1 MAELQTNFNIAPF
14 YDDYNEDKQYY
25 RILFRPATA
34 VQARELTQI
43 QTILQKQI
51 SRFGNSIYKDGTIIE
66 GCGFVRDI
74 FMQIKFKD
82 DSSIA
87 PYITTVPGGFETIT
101 FNNTDIANT
110 ESDIITN
117 YSNTYL
123 LVSNT
128 SGLRGVVFRAYS
140 GTENAVDNGSLK
152 TNRAYIRY
160 INTGNNAGIP
170 VVQFSQTTE
179 QIDVYNSNQSKI
191 GVLNPTNK
199 IGKLYTLSSNSTVNA
214 TGIGYGLHVSPGVV
228 YQKGFFLKTLPQN
241 IIIKEESS
249 NAAGIVVGFD
259 TKEYIVSPVED
270 ESLYDNSI
278 GSTNYNAPGAYRL
291 KLVPEPIYYDTE
303 DPTVVV
309 PTNFLK
315 VLEFDGGDGRLVE
328 NNTSPQYSRIMDE
341 MAKRTS
347 EESGDYIVKPFQV
360 DITPHSANNK
370 LFYYNVSSGTGYVD
384 GYRVEFLSPRKM
396 VVPRAYTTNTLSS
409 QIVTTNFGNYIEV
422 KNIAGIFD
430 YNNLASI
437 DIYDQ
442 AQEVLSLSQSRTGPS
457 GNKIGTAN
465 IRAIKYESGR
475 KGTADGISNF
485 YIFNILM
492 NSGKSFKN
500 EAKSFH
506 ANTTTYGK
514 GYADIVT
521 DSYGGANITDSNLAV
536 SVFDTGLPS
545 VKRFTNSVGENNTK
559 FVYKAVLTGS
569 LVPSSG
575 RSTVQFATTGTD
587 IFNYGLGTITDN
599 QSEEI
604 DIIFAQDTYSNAID
618 TTTTISGSNTTC
630 SNITSSSTITS
641 AFYVG
646 QGISVTN
653 TTTSATTYHT
663 VKEINTGSN
672 IITITPNTSLIGNL
686 TTKKFYKKGTFVD
699 MSGSGNTFTINSS
712 TGATALLELDPSTS
726 AYNMIGLIPVSR
738 NNSTGIGKDVHKNTY
753 VKIDCSNHPNGAIG
767 PWCLGLPD
775 VYSIANVHF
784 GSTYSESNVDKKNW
798 FELDNGQTDAYYG
811 LAKLSFNPAYV
822 GSLTS
827 QSKLLIKLNHF
838 TANITSTKSGFF
850 TVGSYPIDD
859 NSTANINT
867 TIKTPEVPTYTD
879 NSLKTYDLRNAIDMR
894 FFMANTANVAASI
907 ATATTNPILNPNT
920 FVKGSSTTQVVPLT
934 EENVIYDVEYYM
946 PRIDTL
952 VITKD
957 GNLDIKFGEPSL
969 KPRTPTINKTGMPI
983 ADIFIP
989 PYPSLTFREAE

>member
-1 MAELQTNFNIAPF
+1 MVELQTNFNIAPF
-14 YDDYNEDKQYY
+14 YDDYDEDKQYY

-51 SRFGNSIYKDGTIIE
+51 SRFGNSIYKDGSIIE
-66 GCGFVRDI
+66 GCSFNRSTY
-74 FMQIKFKD
+74 MQVKFKD
-82 DSSIA
+82 DSTVS
-87 PYITTVPGGFETIT
+87 PYITTVPGGFNTIT
-101 FNNTDIANT
+101 FNNTDIANST
-110 ESDIITN
+110 ID
-117 YSNTYL
+117 YANTYL

-128 SGLRGVVFRAYS
+128 SGLRAVVFRAFN
-140 GTENAVDNGSLK
+140 GTENAVDNGSLQ

-160 INTGNNAGIP
+160 INTGTKAGIP
-170 VVQFSQTTE
+170 VTQFSQTTE
-179 QIDVYNSNQSKI
+179 QIDVYNSNQSKNSI
-191 GVLNPTNK
+191 LNSSNK

-214 TGIGYGLHVSPGVV
+214 LGVGYGVHVGPGVV

-241 IIIKEESS
+241 LVIKEESS

-259 TKEYIVSPVED
+259 TKEYIVTPVED

-291 KLVPEPIYYDTE
+291 KLVPETIYYDTE

-309 PTNFLK
+309 PKNFLK
-315 VLEFDGGDGRLVE
+315 LLEFDGGDGRLVE
-328 NNTSPQYSRIMDE
+328 NNTRPEYSRIMDE
-341 MAKRTS
+341 MALRTS
-347 EESGDYIVKPFQV
+347 DESGDYVIKPFQL
-360 DITPHSANNK
+360 DITPHAANNK
-370 LFYYNVSSGTGYVD
+370 LFYYNVSAGLGYVD

-396 VVPRAYTTNTLSS
+396 VVPRAYTTNSFS
-409 QIVTTNFGNYIEV
+409 GQIVTTNFGNYIEV
-422 KNIAGIFD
+422 KNIAGVFD
-430 YNNLASI
+430 YNNLVSI

-442 AQEVLSLSQSRTGPS
+442 PQEVLTLAQARTSPT

-475 KGTADGISNF
+475 KGTSYGVANF
-485 YIFNILM
+485 YIFNITM
-492 NSGKSFKN
+492 NAGKIFKN
-500 EAKSFH
+500 NAKSFYV
-506 ANTTTYGK
+506 NDTTYGK

-521 DSYGGANITDSNLAV
+521 DSKGFANIIDSNLSV
-536 SVFDTGLPS
+536 SLFDTGLPS
-545 VKRFTNSVGENNTK
+545 VKRLTNSLGENNTK
-559 FVYKAVLTGS
+559 FVYRAVLTGS

-575 RSTVQFATTGTD
+575 RSTVQFATSGTD

-604 DIIFAQDTYSNAID
+604 DIVFAQDTYSNAID
-618 TTTTISGSNTTC
+618 TTTTISGSNSTS

-663 VKEINTGSN
+663 ITLINTDSN
-672 IITITPNTSLIGNL
+672 IITITPATTLAGTL
-686 TTKKFYKKGTFVD
+686 TTKKFYKKGTIVD

-712 TGATALLELDPSTS
+712 TSATALLELDPSTS
-726 AYNMIGLIPVSR
+726 AYNMLGLIPVSR
-738 NNSTGIGKDVHKNTY
+738 NNSTGIEKVVHKNTY
-753 VKIDCSNHPNGAIG
+753 VKIDCSSHPNGAIG

-784 GSTYSESNVDKKNW
+784 GSTYSESNVDKKDW
-798 FELDNGQTDAYYG
+798 FELKNGQTDVYYG
-811 LAKLSFNPAYV
+811 LSQISLSPLYA

-838 TANITSTKSGFF
+838 TANIAATKSGFF
-850 TVGSYPIDD
+850 SVGSYPIDD
-859 NSTANINT
+859 TSSANIIT
-867 TIKTPEVPTYTD
+867 TIRTPEVPIYTD
-879 NSLKTYDLRNAIDMR
+879 NSLKKYDLRNTIDLR
-894 FFMANTANVAASI
+894 FFMANTATVATSV
-907 ATATTNPILNPNT
+907 ATATINPILNTNT
-920 FVKGSSTTQVVPLT
+920 FIKGSSTTQVVPLT
-934 EENVIYDVEYYM
+934 EENIIYDIEYYM
-946 PRIDTL
+946 PRVDTL

-957 GNLDIKFGEPSL
+957 GDLDVKFGEPSL
-969 KPRTPTINKTGMPI
+969 KPRSPSINKTGMPI